1 MNQTIIIIAAIGLA
15 GVASAALYLRR
26 RQWPDALLV
35 VAAAVALG
43 LFAADLRVPAEAGR
57 TLAIDPAAP
66 PLSLEGVKA
75 FSLQGDGLRAAAW
88 NDLPALPLEWQAPK
102 GGALRLVFPSRVA
115 LGRPF
120 TLRVEREDQG
130 EARLELL
137 AENGQRVAQASGAG
151 NLAVQ
156 WMPPVAERVVLKA
169 RLLGAGDKVLAEGPV
184 PFIVH
189 EPALLQVV
197 GRFGAPSFDLRVLN
211 ELMAGSGALLDWQVM
226 LGRDLARTEAP
237 REEMTA
243 PNLMVIDAARFERMG
258 AAERTAMLKRVADG
272 MPLLVLGGN
281 ANDPGVW
288 SRTLQLPLRVQP
300 LGGKLEAPLE
310 MPLAP
315 LLPVAREAG
324 PWRGSDEM
332 VWTRDWYK
340 GRIAWLGVSEW
351 HRHAIAEPRALALWW
366 QGVLDRVGV
375 AQRQET
381 EWLAVSEM
389 PLPGQR
395 LEVCARGV
403 GGEVS
408 FPELKQALRWQPR
421 ADRTDASCVALWPRK
436 PGWLGMEDRKA
447 GAHAVYVYAPTDW
460 PQWQAAHKRDATARY
475 AARTALAPPEGPTRP
490 VPAWPFALAF
500 AAAMLA
506 LWWRERR

>member
-1 MNQTIIIIAAIGLA
+1 MSQAIVIAAIALA
-15 GVASAALYLRR
+15 GSVSAVLYLRR

-35 VAAAVALG
+35 AVAAIALG
-43 LFAADLRVPAEAGR
+43 LFAADLRVPGDAGR

-66 PLSLEGVKA
+66 PLSIEGVNA

-88 NDLPALPLEWQAPK
+88 NDLPALPLTWQAPK
-102 GGALRLVFPSRVA
+102 GGALRLVFPSQVA

-120 TLRVEREDQG
+120 TLTVERDDQL

-137 AENGQRVAQASGAG
+137 AENGQRIAQASGAG
-151 NLAVQ
+151 NLTVE

-169 RLLGAGDKVLAEGPV
+169 RLLGAGDKVHAEGPV

-211 ELMAGSGALLDWQVM
+211 DLLAGSGALLDWQVT
-226 LGRDLARTEAP
+226 LGRDITRLEQP
-237 REEMTA
+237 REEMAA

-258 AAERTAMLKRVADG
+258 GGERAALLKRVADG

-281 ANDPGVW
+281 ANDPGIW

-300 LGGKLEAPLE
+300 LGGMLDGPLE

-315 LLPVAREAG
+315 LLPAARDAG
-324 PWRGSDEM
+324 PWTGSSEM
-332 VWTRDWYK
+332 VWTRNWQK

-351 HRHAIAEPRALALWW
+351 HRHAIAEPRKLALWW
-366 QGVLDRVGV
+366 QDVLDRVGV
-375 AQRQET
+375 ARRQDT
-381 EWLAVSEM
+381 EWLAPAEM

-403 GGEVS
+403 DGEAAL
-408 FPELKQALRWQPR
+408 PDLKQVSRWQNR
-421 ADRTDASCVALWPRK
+421 ADRTDAACTALWPDK
-436 PGWLGMEDRKA
+436 SGWLRVEDRKA
-447 GAHAVYVYAPTDW
+447 GTHAVYVYAATDW
-460 PQWQAAHKRDATARY
+460 PQWQAAQKRDATQHY
-475 AARTALAPPEGPTRP
+475 AARTPVRGMDGPMRPMPP
-490 VPAWPFALAF
+490 WPFALAF
-500 AAAMLA
+500 VMAMLA